1 MDQIFLQIGSFT
13 IRWYGVMAA
22 LGFMSSYWI
31 INRYRKH
38 AGMSGDQ
45 VSTLIF
51 ISMISGILGA
61 RIFYVIQFWEQFNN
75 RPAEIIRIDHGGLV
89 FYGGF
94 FLVIIA
100 LAIFCYKNKLDIWRV
115 LDVVAVALPL
125 GHAFGRLG
133 CFLNG
138 CCYGR
143 PTECILG
150 VKFPAG
156 TAPAERYP
164 GLYLHPVQVYEIFA
178 NLIFFAF
185 LLMIFKKV
193 KRGQV
198 AAIYCIG
205 YGIIRFVDEFFR
217 GDHINLI
224 FGIFT
229 KAQFIGLF
237 LIPCGV
243 VMFYIFSKHN
253 QVTGNNDS
261 KKKNRT

>member
-1 MDQIFLQIGSFT
+1 MDQIFLQMGSFT

-22 LGFMSSYWI
+22 LGFMSSYWVI
-31 INRYRKH
+31 HHYRKR

-45 VSTLIF
+45 VSSLVF

-61 RIFYVIQFWEQFNN
+61 RIFYVIQFWDKF
-75 RPAEIIRIDHGGLV
+75 RDHPAEIIRIDHGGLV

-100 LAIFCYKNKLDIWRV
+100 LVIFCRKHKLDIWRV

-138 CCYGR
+138 CCYGK
-143 PTECILG
+143 PTECLLG
-150 VKFPAG
+150 VEFPAG
-156 TAPAERYP
+156 TPPAEHYP
-164 GLYLHPVQVYEIFA
+164 GLHLHPVQIYEVFA
-178 NLIFFAF
+178 NLIFFS
-185 LLMIFKKV
+185 LLLLVFKKV
-193 KRGQV
+193 KRGQLV
-198 AAIYCIG
+198 SLYFIG

-217 GDHINLI
+217 GDHIKLI

-237 LIPCGV
+237 LIPCGL
-243 VMFYIFSKHN
+243 VMFYIFGKHN
-253 QVTGNNDS
+253 RSADNHGR
-261 KKKNRT
+261 KKKN